1 MVEGLSLAV
10 VVAHP
15 DDEAYGMAG
24 SVALHAADPG
34 FRFILVHATDGGAGE
49 IREGFPATRATLGAI
64 RRQEDE
70 AGWRAL
76 GRVPDRHVWLG
87 YPDGELDRVPADE
100 LTQAVSV
107 VLDEERPTVVATFG
121 PDGVFGH
128 PDHVAIGAA
137 TDAAFIRQASSE
149 GSEFRR
155 LLHGAIPDSV
165 FQRWNTQR
173 ARLGLPVFDP
183 TRMYHMRGIP
193 DEEIGMTVDCRAV
206 SARIVAG
213 LQQHR
218 SQHHVIVDDAEDTER
233 WKRVVTR
240 EWYVIAWPK
249 LERAVGLADIF
260 EGLP

>member
-107 VLDEERPTVVATFG
+107 VLDDERPTVVATSVG
-121 PDGVFGH
+121 RRAETPITSRSAQRRTPRPPRGLERRVWVPPSAPRRH
-128 PDHVAIGAA
+128 P
-137 TDAAFIRQASSE
+137 
-149 GSEFRR
+149 R
-155 LLHGAIPDSV
+155 LCV
-165 FQRWNTQR
+165 QRWNTHGHGSAYQCS
-173 ARLGLPVFDP
+173 
-183 TRMYHMRGIP
+183 TRPG
-193 DEEIGMTVDCRAV
+193 
-206 SARIVAG
+206 
-213 LQQHR
+213 
-218 SQHHVIVDDAEDTER
+218 
-233 WKRVVTR
+233 
-240 EWYVIAWPK
+240 
-249 LERAVGLADIF
+249 
-260 EGLP
+260 